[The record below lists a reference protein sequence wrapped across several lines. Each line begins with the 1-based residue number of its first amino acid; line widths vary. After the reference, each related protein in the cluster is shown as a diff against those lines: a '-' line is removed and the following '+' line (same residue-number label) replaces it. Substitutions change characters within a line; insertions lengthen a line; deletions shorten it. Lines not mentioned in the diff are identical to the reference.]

1 MFFSP
6 AMRSAVLQTTAICI
20 ISMLYTEHKLGV
32 FDAVVQD
39 EGYKNMTASFD
50 ATMSPNLAPGTQNTS
65 MTLDAGNSTTKS
77 PLNTTTFPLIDEPF
91 YTQRFP
97 REVFIVFV
105 LSTLEYWWLMGLERI
120 LPARPRPSSTP
131 SYASSGKEGVV
142 VEDDEGREEEVV
154 KKWIATG
161 RVRRSSLNLCN
172 TFLKWVLD
180 MTVCVVVTYS
190 IAHVLRHVIS
200 MRSIRGVG
208 DDLLDQIGLGFFTI
222 YLCFTPLIRLAAFVL
237 VPAHRQMVFSEGVQ
251 LVATVFS
258 CTVVRAF
265 AGWAV
270 KTEAIQMAMR
280 NTVEEN
286 RRAKWG
292 V

>member
-6 AMRSAVLQTTAICI
+6 AMRSAVQTTAICI

-161 RVRRSSLNLCN
+161 R
-172 TFLKWVLD
+172 
-180 MTVCVVVTYS
+180 
-190 IAHVLRHVIS
+190 
-200 MRSIRGVG
+200 
-208 DDLLDQIGLGFFTI
+208 QIGLGFFTI